1 LIAIALA
8 ADGLIAPA
16 DDGDDVEVE
25 GDGEAEFSLE
35 ADGDGDAESSLEAE
49 GDGEAES
56 SLKAES
62 SLDGDGVTTVPS
74 GNISTTGGA
83 DGADGSSLPAAA
95 SAVPPRASAATA
107 ATAAIVRAE
116 AVRSLIMRTSGV
128 CCAEHHQVRV
138 RRAMA
143 ALCDR

>member
-1 LIAIALA
+1 LA
-8 ADGLIAPA
+8 ASRLIAPA
-16 DDGDDVEVE
+16 DDGDD
-25 GDGEAEFSLE
+25 GDGDDVGDVDVE
-35 ADGDGDAESSLEAE
+35 GDGDAESSLEAE

-74 GNISTTGGA
+74 GSISTAGGV
-83 DGADGSSLPAAA
+83 DGSSLPAA

-107 ATAAIVRAE
+107 PIVRAE

-138 RRAMA
+138 QWAMA